1 MDIKAKLSEE
11 FNLKPAYAAN
21 IVDLIEEGNTIPFIA
36 RYRKEMH
43 GGQSDELLRD
53 FSDRLTYLKN
63 LTARKD
69 EVRAAIE
76 GQGKWT
82 DELAAALDKAVTL
95 TEVEDVYRPYK
106 QKKKTRASVAVER
119 GLEPLADIIFAQEM
133 KECDL
138 AALASEYIDEEKGVA
153 SAEDAINGAK
163 DIIAERV
170 SDDAEIR
177 KALREF
183 IMEEGT
189 VSSAFNDKQEDKEK
203 LNVYEM
209 YKEFSEK
216 IKTLPSHRILA
227 LNRGEKDEC
236 LKVTVACDNDRAVEK
251 IKAKFMKPSAFDKE
265 MSEAIEDSYDRLI
278 FPSIERE
285 VRNELTDKA
294 NEQAIKMFEVNLKP
308 LLMQPPL
315 KGKVIIGLDPAY
327 RTGCKIAVIDQ
338 SGNMLDHTVI
348 FPTPPQNKTEEA
360 KRVMLGLIKKY
371 NADVISIGNGTASKE
386 SEIFV
391 ADLIKDCPRKVQYM
405 VVNEAGASV
414 YSASKLGTE
423 EFPNEDVTVRSAVSI
438 ARRLMDPLAELIKID
453 VKSIGVGQYQ
463 HDMPQKRLTEV
474 LEGVVEDCVNSV
486 GVDLNTAS
494 YSLLAYVSGLNT
506 SIAKNIVAYRA
517 KTPFTDR
524 RQLLEVGKLGPKAFQ
539 QCAGFLRIQGG
550 DSVLDN
556 TGVHPESYEAAEKL
570 LKKYGYTDDDVKSGG
585 LGDLKAKVKA
595 DGEEKVAEEIG
606 VGALTLHDIV
616 EEILKPGRDIR
627 ADLPAPVLRAD
638 LMDMKDLKEGMEL
651 TGTVRNVIDFGA
663 FVDIGVHHD
672 GLVHVSEISDRFI
685 KHPSEALS
693 VGQVVK
699 VKVIGVDPVKQRIN
713 LSIKQASGFVSQKP
727 AGGASREKADNH
739 SRDNRNFNRDNRD
752 NRDNRGGNRDN
763 RNFNRDSRPKREEK
777 SLDDMLA
784 ALKNKYNK
792 H

>member
-1 MDIKAKLSEE
+1 MDIKTKLSEE
-11 FNLKPAYAAN
+11 FKLLPKYASN

-43 GGQSDELLRD
+43 GGCNDELLRD
-53 FSDRLTYLKN
+53 FADRLTYLKN
-63 LTARKD
+63 LETRKE
-69 EVRAAIE
+69 EVRSSIE

-82 DELAAALDKAVTL
+82 DELAAALEKAATL

-119 GLEPLADIIFAQEM
+119 GLQPLADIIFAQEQ
-133 KECDL
+133 KECDITAL
-138 AALASEYIDEEKGVA
+138 AAAYVDPEKGVNTP
-153 SAEDAINGAK
+153 EEAILGAK
-163 DIIAERV
+163 DIIAELI
-170 SDDAEIR
+170 SDDAETR

-183 IMEEGT
+183 LFNEGLI
-189 VSSAFNDKQEDKEK
+189 VSVFSDKQEDKEK
-203 LNVYEM
+203 LNTYEM

-216 IKTLPSHRILA
+216 ISTLPSHRILA
-227 LNRGEKDEC
+227 LNRGEKEEC
-236 LKVTVACDNDRAVEK
+236 LKVSISASSERAVEI
-251 IKAKFMKPSAFDKE
+251 IKTKFLKDSVFNSIMT
-265 MSEAIEDSYDRLI
+265 EAIEDSYARLI

-338 SGNMLDHTVI
+338 SGNVLDHTVI
-348 FPTPPQNKTEEA
+348 YPTPPQNKTEEA
-360 KRVMLGLIKKY
+360 KKTMLKLIEKY

-391 ADLIKDCPRKVQYM
+391 ADLIKECPRKVEYM

-423 EFPNEDVTVRSAVSI
+423 EFPEYDVTVRSAVSI

-494 YSLLAYVSGLNT
+494 YSLLAFVAGLNT
-506 SIAKNIVAYRA
+506 TIAKNIVEYR
-517 KTPFTDR
+517 KKSPFLSR
-524 RQLLEVGKLGPKAFQ
+524 RQLLEVNKLGPKAFE
-539 QCAGFLRIQGG
+539 QCAGFLRIPG
-550 DSVLDN
+550 SENVLDN

-570 LKKYGYTDDDVKSGG
+570 LAKYGYTESDVKEGKISA
-585 LGDLKAKVKA
+585 LKDKIAA
-595 DGEEKVAEEIG
+595 DGEEKVAAEIG
-606 VGALTLHDIV
+606 VGQLTLHDIV

-627 ADLPAPVLRAD
+627 TLLPPPQLRAD
-638 LMDMKDLKEGMEL
+638 LMDIKDLKEGMEL

-693 VGQVVK
+693 VGQTVK
-699 VKVIGVDPVKQRIN
+699 VKVIGVDAEKHRIN
-713 LSIKQASGFVSQKP
+713 LSIKQASGFVSEAPK
-727 AGGASREKADNH
+727 GGARREKADNRPR
-739 SRDNRNFNRDNRD
+739 RDNGKSDKKFAK
-752 NRDNRGGNRDN
+752 
-763 RNFNRDSRPKREEK
+763 PHREEK
-777 SLDDMLA
+777 SLDDMLL
-784 ALKNKYNK
+784 ALKNKFNRR
-792 H
+792 

>member
-1 MDIKAKLSEE
+1 MDIKTKLSEE
-11 FNLKPAYAAN
+11 FKLLPKYASN

-43 GGQSDELLRD
+43 GGCNDELLRD
-53 FSDRLTYLKN
+53 FADRLTYLKN
-63 LTARKD
+63 LETRKE
-69 EVRAAIE
+69 EVRSSIE

-82 DELAAALDKAVTL
+82 DELAAALEKAATL

-119 GLEPLADIIFAQEM
+119 GLQPLADIIFAQEQ
-133 KECDL
+133 KECDITAL
-138 AALASEYIDEEKGVA
+138 AAAYVDPEKGVNTP
-153 SAEDAINGAK
+153 EEAILGAK
-163 DIIAERV
+163 DIIAELI
-170 SDDAEIR
+170 SDDAETR

-183 IMEEGT
+183 LFNEGLI
-189 VSSAFNDKQEDKEK
+189 VSVFSDKQEDKEK
-203 LNVYEM
+203 LNTYEM

-216 IKTLPSHRILA
+216 ISTLPSHRILA
-227 LNRGEKDEC
+227 LNRGEKEEC
-236 LKVTVACDNDRAVEK
+236 LKVSISASSERAVEI
-251 IKAKFMKPSAFDKE
+251 IKTKFLKDSVFNSIMT
-265 MSEAIEDSYDRLI
+265 EAIEDSYARLI

-338 SGNMLDHTVI
+338 SGNVLDHTVI
-348 FPTPPQNKTEEA
+348 YPTPPQNKTEEA
-360 KRVMLGLIKKY
+360 KKTMLKLIEKY

-391 ADLIKDCPRKVQYM
+391 ADLIKECPRKVEYM

-423 EFPNEDVTVRSAVSI
+423 EFPEYDVTVRSAVSI

-494 YSLLAYVSGLNT
+494 YSLLAFVAGLNT
-506 SIAKNIVAYRA
+506 TIAKNIVEYR
-517 KTPFTDR
+517 KKSPFLSR
-524 RQLLEVGKLGPKAFQ
+524 RQLLDVNKLGPKAFE
-539 QCAGFLRIQGG
+539 QCAGFLRIPG
-550 DSVLDN
+550 SENVLDN

-570 LKKYGYTDDDVKSGG
+570 LAKYGYTESDVKEGKISA
-585 LGDLKAKVKA
+585 LKDKIAA
-595 DGEEKVAEEIG
+595 DGEEKVAAEIG
-606 VGALTLHDIV
+606 VGQLTLHDIV

-627 ADLPAPVLRAD
+627 TLLPPPQLRAD
-638 LMDMKDLKEGMEL
+638 LMDIKDLKEGMEL

-693 VGQVVK
+693 VGQTVK
-699 VKVIGVDPVKQRIN
+699 VKVIGVDAEKHRIN
-713 LSIKQASGFVSQKP
+713 LSIKQASGFVSEAPK
-727 AGGASREKADNH
+727 GGARREKADNRPR
-739 SRDNRNFNRDNRD
+739 RDNGKSDKKFAK
-752 NRDNRGGNRDN
+752 
-763 RNFNRDSRPKREEK
+763 PHREEK
-777 SLDDMLA
+777 SLDDMLL
-784 ALKNKYNK
+784 ALKNKFNRR
-792 H
+792 

>member
-1 MDIKAKLSEE
+1 MDIKTQLSEE
-11 FNLKPAYAAN
+11 FKLLPKYASN

-43 GGQSDELLRD
+43 GGCNDELLRD
-53 FSDRLTYLKN
+53 FADRLTYLKN
-63 LTARKD
+63 LETRKE
-69 EVRAAIE
+69 EVRSSIE

-82 DELAAALDKAVTL
+82 DELAAALEKASTL

-119 GLEPLADIIFAQEM
+119 GLQPLADIIFAQEQ
-133 KECDL
+133 KECDINAL
-138 AALASEYIDEEKGVA
+138 AAAYVDPEKEINTP
-153 SAEDAINGAK
+153 EDAILGAK
-163 DIIAERV
+163 DIIAELI
-170 SDDAEIR
+170 SDDAETR

-183 IMEEGT
+183 LFNEGLI
-189 VSSAFNDKQEDKEK
+189 VSVFSDKQEDKEK
-203 LNVYEM
+203 LNTYEM

-216 IKTLPSHRILA
+216 ISTLPSHRILA
-227 LNRGEKDEC
+227 LNRGEKEEC
-236 LKVTVACDNDRAVEK
+236 LKVSISASAERAVEI
-251 IKAKFMKPSAFDKE
+251 IKTKFLKDSVFNSIMT
-265 MSEAIEDSYDRLI
+265 EAIEDSYARLI

-338 SGNMLDHTVI
+338 SGNVLDHTVI
-348 FPTPPQNKTEEA
+348 YPTPPQNKTEEA
-360 KRVMLGLIKKY
+360 KKTMLKLIEKY

-391 ADLIKDCPRKVQYM
+391 ADLIKECPRKVEYM

-423 EFPNEDVTVRSAVSI
+423 EFPEYDVTVRSAVSI

-494 YSLLAYVSGLNT
+494 YSLLAFVAGLNT
-506 SIAKNIVAYRA
+506 TIAKNIVEYR
-517 KTPFTDR
+517 KKSPFLSR
-524 RQLLEVGKLGPKAFQ
+524 RQLLEVNKLGPKAFE
-539 QCAGFLRIQGG
+539 QCAGFLRIPG
-550 DSVLDN
+550 SENVLDN

-570 LKKYGYTDDDVKSGG
+570 LAKYGYTESDVKEGKISA
-585 LGDLKAKVKA
+585 LKDKIAA
-595 DGEEKVAEEIG
+595 DGEEKVAAEIG
-606 VGALTLHDIV
+606 VGQLTLHDIV

-627 ADLPAPVLRAD
+627 TLLPPPQLRAD
-638 LMDMKDLKEGMEL
+638 LMDIKDLKEGMEL

-693 VGQVVK
+693 VGQTVK
-699 VKVIGVDPVKQRIN
+699 VKVIGVDAEKHRIN
-713 LSIKQASGFVSQKP
+713 LSIKQASGFVSEAPK
-727 AGGASREKADNH
+727 GGARREKADNRPR
-739 SRDNRNFNRDNRD
+739 RDNGKSDKKFAK
-752 NRDNRGGNRDN
+752 
-763 RNFNRDSRPKREEK
+763 PHREEK
-777 SLDDMLA
+777 SLDDMLL
-784 ALKNKYNK
+784 ALKNKFNRR
-792 H
+792 

>member
-1 MDIKAKLSEE
+1 MDIKTKLSEE
-11 FNLKPAYAAN
+11 FKLLPKYASN

-43 GGQSDELLRD
+43 GGCNDELLRD
-53 FSDRLTYLKN
+53 FADRLTYLKN
-63 LTARKD
+63 LETRKE
-69 EVRAAIE
+69 EVRSSIE

-82 DELAAALDKAVTL
+82 DELAAALEKASTL

-119 GLEPLADIIFAQEM
+119 GLQPLADIIFAQEQ
-133 KECDL
+133 KECDINAL
-138 AALASEYIDEEKGVA
+138 AAAYVDPEKEINTP
-153 SAEDAINGAK
+153 EDAILGAK
-163 DIIAERV
+163 DIIAELI
-170 SDDAEIR
+170 SDDAETR

-183 IMEEGT
+183 LFNEGLI
-189 VSSAFNDKQEDKEK
+189 VSVFSDKQEDKEK
-203 LNVYEM
+203 LNTYEM

-216 IKTLPSHRILA
+216 ISTLPSHRILA
-227 LNRGEKDEC
+227 LNRGEKEEC
-236 LKVTVACDNDRAVEK
+236 LKVSISASAERAVEI
-251 IKAKFMKPSAFDKE
+251 IKTKFLKDSASNSI
-265 MSEAIEDSYDRLI
+265 MTEAIEDSYARLI

-338 SGNMLDHTVI
+338 SGNVLDHTVI
-348 FPTPPQNKTEEA
+348 YPTPPQNKTEEA
-360 KRVMLGLIKKY
+360 KKTMLKLIEKY

-391 ADLIKDCPRKVQYM
+391 ADLIKECPRKVEYM

-423 EFPNEDVTVRSAVSI
+423 EFPEYDVTVRSAVSI

-494 YSLLAYVSGLNT
+494 YSLLAFVAGLNT
-506 SIAKNIVAYRA
+506 TIAKNIVEYR
-517 KTPFTDR
+517 KKSPFLSR
-524 RQLLEVGKLGPKAFQ
+524 RQLLEVNKLGPKAFE
-539 QCAGFLRIQGG
+539 QCAGFLRIPG
-550 DSVLDN
+550 SENVLDN
-556 TGVHPESYEAAEKL
+556 TGVHPESYEAAQKL
-570 LKKYGYTDDDVKSGG
+570 LAKYGYTESDVKEGKISA
-585 LGDLKAKVKA
+585 LKDKIAA
-595 DGEEKVAEEIG
+595 DGEEKVAAEIG
-606 VGALTLHDIV
+606 VGQLTLHDIV

-627 ADLPAPVLRAD
+627 TLLPPPQLRAD
-638 LMDMKDLKEGMEL
+638 LMDIKDLKEGMEL

-693 VGQVVK
+693 VGQTVK
-699 VKVIGVDPVKQRIN
+699 VKVIGVDAEKHRIN
-713 LSIKQASGFVSQKP
+713 LSIKQASGFVSEAPK
-727 AGGASREKADNH
+727 GGARREKADNRPR
-739 SRDNRNFNRDNRD
+739 RDNGKSDKKFAK
-752 NRDNRGGNRDN
+752 
-763 RNFNRDSRPKREEK
+763 PHREEK
-777 SLDDMLA
+777 SLDDMLL
-784 ALKNKYNK
+784 ALKNKFNRR
-792 H
+792 

>member
-69 EVRAAIE
+69 EVRASIE

-138 AALASEYIDEEKGVA
+138 TALASEYIDEEKGVA

-524 RQLLEVGKLGPKAFQ
+524 SQLLEVGKLGPKAFQ

-585 LGDLKAKVKA
+585 LGDLKAKVKT

-713 LSIKQASGFVSQKP
+713 LSIKQASGFVSQRP

-752 NRDNRGGNRDN
+752 NRGGNRDN
-763 RNFNRDSRPKREEK
+763 RNFNRDNRPKREEK

>member
-119 GLEPLADIIFAQEM
+119 GLEPLADIIFAQEI

-236 LKVTVACDNDRAVEK
+236 LKVTVTCDNDRAVEK

-570 LKKYGYTDDDVKSGG
+570 LKKYGYTDDDVKNGG

-713 LSIKQASGFVSQKP
+713 LSIKQASGFVSQRP

-739 SRDNRNFNRDNRD
+739 SRDNRNFNRDNR
-752 NRDNRGGNRDN
+752 GGNRDN
-763 RNFNRDSRPKREEK
+763 RNFDRDNRPKREEK

>member
-82 DELAAALDKAVTL
+82 DDLAAALDKAVTL

-739 SRDNRNFNRDNRD
+739 SRDNRNFNRDNR
-752 NRDNRGGNRDN
+752 GGNRDN
-763 RNFNRDSRPKREEK
+763 RNFNRDNRPKREEK

>member
-1 MDIKAKLSEE
+1 MDIKTQLSEE
-11 FNLKPAYAAN
+11 FKLLPKYASN

-43 GGQSDELLRD
+43 GGCNDELLRD
-53 FSDRLTYLKN
+53 FADRLTYLKN
-63 LTARKD
+63 LETRKE
-69 EVRAAIE
+69 EVRSSIE

-82 DELAAALDKAVTL
+82 DELAAALEKASTL

-119 GLEPLADIIFAQEM
+119 GLQPLADIIFAQEQ
-133 KECDL
+133 KECDINAL
-138 AALASEYIDEEKGVA
+138 AAAYVDPEKEINTP
-153 SAEDAINGAK
+153 EDAVAGAK
-163 DIIAERV
+163 DIIAELI
-170 SDDAEIR
+170 SDDAETR

-183 IMEEGT
+183 LFNEGLI
-189 VSSAFNDKQEDKEK
+189 VSVFSDKQEDKEK
-203 LNVYEM
+203 LNTYEM

-216 IKTLPSHRILA
+216 ISTLPSHRILA
-227 LNRGEKDEC
+227 LNRGEKEEC
-236 LKVTVACDNDRAVEK
+236 LKVSISASAERAVEI
-251 IKAKFMKPSAFDKE
+251 IKTKFLKDSAFNSI
-265 MSEAIEDSYDRLI
+265 MTEAIEDSYARLI

-338 SGNMLDHTVI
+338 SGNVLDHTVI
-348 FPTPPQNKTEEA
+348 YPTPPQNKTEEA
-360 KRVMLGLIKKY
+360 KKTMLKLIEKY

-391 ADLIKDCPRKVQYM
+391 ADLIKECPRKVEYM

-423 EFPNEDVTVRSAVSI
+423 EFPEYDVTVRSAVSI

-494 YSLLAYVSGLNT
+494 YSLLAFVAGLNT
-506 SIAKNIVAYRA
+506 TIAKNIVEYR
-517 KTPFTDR
+517 KKSPFLSR
-524 RQLLEVGKLGPKAFQ
+524 RQLLEVNKLGPKAFE
-539 QCAGFLRIQGG
+539 QCAGFLRIPG
-550 DSVLDN
+550 SENVLDN

-570 LKKYGYTDDDVKSGG
+570 LAKYGYTESDVKEGKISA
-585 LGDLKAKVKA
+585 LKDKIAA
-595 DGEEKVAEEIG
+595 DGEEKVAAEIG
-606 VGALTLHDIV
+606 VGQLTLHDIV

-627 ADLPAPVLRAD
+627 TLLPPPQLRAD
-638 LMDMKDLKEGMEL
+638 LMDIKDLKEGMEL

-693 VGQVVK
+693 VGQTVK
-699 VKVIGVDPVKQRIN
+699 VKVIGVDAEKHRIN
-713 LSIKQASGFVSQKP
+713 LSIKQASGFVSEAPK
-727 AGGASREKADNH
+727 GGARREKADNRPR
-739 SRDNRNFNRDNRD
+739 RDNGKSDKKFAK
-752 NRDNRGGNRDN
+752 
-763 RNFNRDSRPKREEK
+763 PHREEK
-777 SLDDMLA
+777 SLDDMLL
-784 ALKNKYNK
+784 ALKNKFNRR
-792 H
+792 

>member
-119 GLEPLADIIFAQEM
+119 GLEPLADIIFAQEI

-236 LKVTVACDNDRAVEK
+236 LKVTVTCDNDRAVEK

-348 FPTPPQNKTEEA
+348 FSTPPQNKTEEA

-570 LKKYGYTDDDVKSGG
+570 LKKYGYTDDDVKNGG

-713 LSIKQASGFVSQKP
+713 LSIKQASGFVSQRP

-739 SRDNRNFNRDNRD
+739 SRDNRNFNRDNR
-752 NRDNRGGNRDN
+752 GGNRDN
-763 RNFNRDSRPKREEK
+763 RNFDRDNRPKREEK

>member
-1 MDIKAKLSEE
+1 MDIKTKLSEE
-11 FNLKPAYAAN
+11 FKLLPKYASN

-43 GGQSDELLRD
+43 GGCNDELLRD
-53 FSDRLTYLKN
+53 FADRLTYLKN
-63 LTARKD
+63 LETRKE
-69 EVRAAIE
+69 EVRSSIE

-82 DELAAALDKAVTL
+82 DELAAALEKASTL

-119 GLEPLADIIFAQEM
+119 GLQPLADIIFAQEQ
-133 KECDL
+133 KECDINAL
-138 AALASEYIDEEKGVA
+138 AAAYVDPEKEINTP
-153 SAEDAINGAK
+153 EDAVLGAK
-163 DIIAERV
+163 DIIAELI
-170 SDDAEIR
+170 SDDAETR

-183 IMEEGT
+183 LFNEGLI
-189 VSSAFNDKQEDKEK
+189 VSVFSDKQEDKEK
-203 LNVYEM
+203 LNTYEM

-216 IKTLPSHRILA
+216 ISTLPSHRILA
-227 LNRGEKDEC
+227 LNRGEKEEC
-236 LKVTVACDNDRAVEK
+236 LKVSISASAERAVEI
-251 IKAKFMKPSAFDKE
+251 IKTKFLKDSVFNSIMT
-265 MSEAIEDSYDRLI
+265 EAIEDSYARLI

-338 SGNMLDHTVI
+338 SGNVLDHTVI
-348 FPTPPQNKTEEA
+348 YPTPPQNKTEEA
-360 KRVMLGLIKKY
+360 KKTMLKLIEKY

-391 ADLIKDCPRKVQYM
+391 ADLIKECPRKVEYM

-423 EFPNEDVTVRSAVSI
+423 EFPEYDVTVRSAVSI

-494 YSLLAYVSGLNT
+494 YSLLAFVAGLNT
-506 SIAKNIVAYRA
+506 TIAKNIVEYR
-517 KTPFTDR
+517 KKSPFLSR
-524 RQLLEVGKLGPKAFQ
+524 RQLLEVNKLGPKAFE
-539 QCAGFLRIQGG
+539 QCAGFLRIPG
-550 DSVLDN
+550 SENVLDN

-570 LKKYGYTDDDVKSGG
+570 LAKYGYTESDVKEGKISA
-585 LGDLKAKVKA
+585 LKDKIAA
-595 DGEEKVAEEIG
+595 DGEEKVAAEIG
-606 VGALTLHDIV
+606 VGQLTLHDIV

-627 ADLPAPVLRAD
+627 TLLPPPQLRAD
-638 LMDMKDLKEGMEL
+638 LMDIKDLKEGMEL

-693 VGQVVK
+693 VGQTVK
-699 VKVIGVDPVKQRIN
+699 VKVIGVDAEKHRIN
-713 LSIKQASGFVSQKP
+713 LSIKQASGFVSEAPK
-727 AGGASREKADNH
+727 GGARREKADNRPR
-739 SRDNRNFNRDNRD
+739 RDNGKSDKKFAK
-752 NRDNRGGNRDN
+752 
-763 RNFNRDSRPKREEK
+763 PHREEK
-777 SLDDMLA
+777 SLDDMLL
-784 ALKNKYNK
+784 ALKNKFNRR
-792 H
+792 

>member
-1 MDIKAKLSEE
+1 MDIKAKLTEE
-11 FNLKPAYAAN
+11 FNLKPQYASN

-43 GGQSDELLRD
+43 GGCSDELLRD
-53 FSDRLTYLKN
+53 FSDRLNYLKN
-63 LTARKD
+63 LEARKA
-69 EVRAAIE
+69 EVRSSIE
-76 GQGKWT
+76 GQEKWT
-82 DELAAALDKAVTL
+82 EELAAALEKAATL

-119 GLEPLADIIFAQEM
+119 GLEPLADVIFAQEQV
-133 KECDL
+133 ECDIIAL
-138 AALASEYIDEEKGVA
+138 AAGYVNEEKGVA
-153 SAEDAINGAK
+153 SPEEALAGAK

-170 SDDAEIR
+170 SDDAAMR
-177 KALREF
+177 KTLREF
-183 IMEEGT
+183 LFDEGVIT
-189 VSSAFNDKQEDKEK
+189 SVYSDKQEDKEK
-203 LNVYEM
+203 LVTYEM
-209 YKEFSEK
+209 YKDFSEK
-216 IKTLPSHRILA
+216 IKTLPAHRILA

-236 LKVTVACDNDRAVEK
+236 LKVSVTADETRAVEK
-251 IKAKFMKPSAFDKE
+251 IKAAFMKPSVFGE
-265 MSEAIEDSYDRLI
+265 LMNEAIEDSYSRLI

-294 NEQAIKMFEVNLKP
+294 DEQAIKMFEVNLKP

-315 KGKVIIGLDPAY
+315 KGKVILGLDPAY
-327 RTGCKIAVIDQ
+327 RTGCKIAVIDAN
-338 SGNMLDHTVI
+338 GNVLDHTVI
-348 FPTPPQNKTEEA
+348 YPTPPQNKTEEA
-360 KRVMLGLIKKY
+360 KRVLLGLIGKY
-371 NADVISIGNGTASKE
+371 GVEVISIGNGTASKE

-391 ADLIKDCPRKVQYM
+391 AELIKECPTKLQYM

-423 EFPNEDVTVRSAVSI
+423 EFPQYDVTVRSAVSI

-494 YSLLAYVSGLNT
+494 YSLLSYVAGLNT
-506 SIAKNIVAYRA
+506 TIAKNIVEFR
-517 KTPFTDR
+517 KKSPFVSR
-524 RQLLEVGKLGPKAFQ
+524 KQLLEVNKLGPKAFE
-539 QCAGFLRIQGG
+539 QCAGFLRIQDG

-556 TGVHPESYEAAEKL
+556 TGVHPESYAAAEKL
-570 LKKYGYTDDDVKSGG
+570 LAKYGYSDDDVKNGK
-585 LGDLKAKVKA
+585 LGELKSKIKS
-595 DGEEKVAEEIG
+595 DGESSVAAELNIG
-606 VGALTLHDIV
+606 EMTLRDIV

-627 ADLPAPVLRAD
+627 AELPPPQLRAD
-638 LMDMKDLKEGMEL
+638 LMDINDLKEGMQL

-699 VKVIGVDPVKQRIN
+699 VKVIGVDAAKHRIN
-713 LSIKQASGFVSQKP
+713 LSIKQADGFVSQAPK
-727 AGGASREKADNH
+727 GGARRENRAV
-739 SRDNRNFNRDNRD
+739 SGGRDGRQQ
-752 NRDNRGGNRDN
+752 
-763 RNFNRDSRPKREEK
+763 RPQRQEK
-777 SLDDMLA
+777 SLDDMLQ
-784 ALKNKYNK
+784 ALKNKFSK

>member
-371 NADVISIGNGTASKE
+371 DADVISIGNGTASKE

-713 LSIKQASGFVSQKP
+713 LSIKQASGFVSQRP

-752 NRDNRGGNRDN
+752 NRGGNRDN
-763 RNFNRDSRPKREEK
+763 RNFNRDNRPKREEK